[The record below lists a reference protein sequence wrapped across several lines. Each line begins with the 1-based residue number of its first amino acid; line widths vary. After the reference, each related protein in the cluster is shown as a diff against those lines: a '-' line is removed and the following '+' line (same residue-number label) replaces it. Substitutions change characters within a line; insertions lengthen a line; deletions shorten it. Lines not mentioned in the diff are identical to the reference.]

1 MRSVT
6 CVLSAVTVPTGVI
19 VKSLAAWVLTA
30 ADSDLLSAANVGEI
44 ASVDI
49 ISKDKSPLP
58 MRRKRVFCIKA
69 LLEKQYRLK
78 YSNSHGF
85 KNRFLS

>member
-1 MRSVT
+1 MCSVT

-19 VKSLAAWVLTA
+19 VKSLAAWVLA
-30 ADSDLLSAANVGEI
+30 VDGSGLLSAASAGEI

-58 MRRKRVFCIKA
+58 MRWNIVFRIGF
-69 LLEKQYRLK
+69 LL
-78 YSNSHGF
+78 
-85 KNRFLS
+85 